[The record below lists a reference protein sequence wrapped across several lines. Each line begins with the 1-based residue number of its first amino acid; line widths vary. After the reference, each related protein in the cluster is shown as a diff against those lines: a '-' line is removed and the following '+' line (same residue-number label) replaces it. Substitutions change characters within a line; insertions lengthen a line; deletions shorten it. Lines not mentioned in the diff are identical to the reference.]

1 MSDHKVIGYFAYHP
15 GGEVICDGDSCIIAG
30 SEEKMKSYIE
40 DFGKNTK
47 NTKKPTIKKTRFG
60 EIKRGMELGGAY
72 SFDEE
77 SYSRFHP
84 PARKAGINAG
94 PEDFSEQRPGRV
106 HLVRVQKMPL
116 SRN

>member
-1 MSDHKVIGYFAYHP
+1 MSDHKVIGYFAYHR
-15 GGEVICDGDSCIIAG
+15 GGEVICDGDSCVIAG
-30 SEEKMKSYIE
+30 SEEKMKAYIAASAGE
-40 DFGKNTK
+40 I
-47 NTKKPTIKKTRFG
+47 TKKPTIKKTRFG

-84 PARKAGINAG
+84 VARKAGINAG
-94 PEDFSEQRPGRV
+94 PEDFSEQRPGKV